1 MKETRVLNAAW
12 WLLLGATAVT
22 YVLGE
27 MGLVAAGSGW
37 ALACLWALTSIKGV
51 VVIQV
56 FLEMRHAPL
65 LWRLL
70 LLGWLGLVL
79 ALIAVAYAVG
89 GRLGG

>member
-37 ALACLWALTSIKGV
+37 ALAGLLALTSIKGV
-51 VVIQV
+51 VVTQV

-65 LWRLL
+65 LWRWL

>member
-1 MKETRVLNAAW
+1 MKETQALNAAW

-22 YVLGE
+22 FVLGE

-37 ALACLWALTSIKGV
+37 ALAGLWVLTGAKGV
-51 VVIQV
+51 VVTQV
-56 FLEMRHAPL
+56 FLEMRHAPP
-65 LWRLL
+65 LWRWL

-89 GRLGG
+89 RG

>member
-65 LWRLL
+65 LWRWLL
-70 LLGWLGLVL
+70 QGWLGLVL